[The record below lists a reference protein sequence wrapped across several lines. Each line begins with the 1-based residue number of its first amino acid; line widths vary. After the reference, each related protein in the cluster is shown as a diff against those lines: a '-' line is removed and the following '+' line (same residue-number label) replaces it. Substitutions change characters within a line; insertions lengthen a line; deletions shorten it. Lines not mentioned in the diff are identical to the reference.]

1 MPKRMGIVFLT
12 VSLLLSSLFFV
23 GYGLAESDGSLHLYR
38 EIPFET
44 PTQEAVL
51 EALLERADASFR
63 VSNEIIDGKLEI
75 FDFGYPWTLQ
85 TDFLGKKG
93 IDRMLLSSA
102 QTARVEPEDWPE
114 RLRSD
119 LLEFMDVEGQLTALY
134 GEPDERFFFMNDG
147 KEKYMFADGTWEIEP
162 MLSVYQEYR
171 VFRSFS
177 LWGNVVLQTW
187 VDSLNARY
195 ADKPL
200 SRVMLY
206 FYPERMPSAA
216 PILPYQLSQ
225 EH

>member
-12 VSLLLSSLFFV
+12 VSLLLSSLFF
-23 GYGLAESDGSLHLYR
+23 GYGLAENDGSLHLYR

-51 EALLERADASFR
+51 EALLEKADASFR

-102 QTARVEPEDWPE
+102 QTARVEPEDWPA

-162 MLSVYQEYR
+162 MLSVCQEYR

-206 FYPERMPSAA
+206 FYPGRMPSAA
-216 PILPYQLSQ
+216 PILPYQPSQ

>member
-12 VSLLLSSLFFV
+12 VGLLLNGLFGV
-23 GYGLAESDGSLHLYR
+23 GCALAESEGSLHLYR

-51 EALLERADASFR
+51 EVLLKKTDASFR
-63 VSNEIIDGKLEI
+63 VSNEIIDGRLEI

-102 QTARVEPEDWPE
+102 QTALVEPEDWPA

-171 VFRSFS
+171 VFHSFS

-216 PILPYQLSQ
+216 PILPYQPSQ

>member
-1 MPKRMGIVFLT
+1 MKKRMGIVFLT
-12 VSLLLSSLFFV
+12 VGLLLSSLFFV
-23 GYGLAESDGSLHLYR
+23 GYGLAENDGSLHLYR

-51 EALLERADASFR
+51 EALLEKTDASFR

-93 IDRMLLSSA
+93 IDRMLFSSA
-102 QTARVEPEDWPE
+102 QTARVEPEDWPS
-114 RLRSD
+114 RLRFD
-119 LLEFMDVEGQLTALY
+119 LLEFIDVEGQLTALY

-147 KEKYMFADGTWEIEP
+147 KEKYMFADETWEIEP

-171 VFRSFS
+171 VFHSFS

-206 FYPERMPSAA
+206 FYSERMPSAA
-216 PILPYQLSQ
+216 PILPYQPSQ

>member
-1 MPKRMGIVFLT
+1 MKKRMGIVLLT
-12 VSLLLSSLFFV
+12 VGLLLNGLFGV
-23 GYGLAESDGSLHLYR
+23 GCALAESDGPLHLYR

-51 EALLERADASFR
+51 EVLLKKTDASFR

-93 IDRMLLSSA
+93 IDRMLFSSA
-102 QTARVEPEDWPE
+102 QTARVEPEDWPA

-206 FYPERMPSAA
+206 FYSERMPSAA
-216 PILPYQLSQ
+216 PILPYQPSK

>member
-23 GYGLAESDGSLHLYR
+23 GYGLAENDGSLHLYR

-51 EALLERADASFR
+51 EALLEKADASFR
-63 VSNEIIDGKLEI
+63 VSNEIIDGRLEI

-162 MLSVYQEYR
+162 MLSVCQEYR

-216 PILPYQLSQ
+216 LILPYQPSQ

>member
-51 EALLERADASFR
+51 ETLLEKTDASFQI
-63 VSNEIIDGKLEI
+63 SNEMTDGKFRI

-93 IDRMLLSSA
+93 IDRLLLSSA
-102 QTARVEPEDWPE
+102 QTARVEPEDWPT

-119 LLEFMDVEGQLTALY
+119 LLEFIDVESQLTALY
-134 GEPDERFFFMNDG
+134 GEPDERFFFMNDW
-147 KEKYMFADGTWEIEP
+147 KEKYMFEDGTWEIEP

-195 ADKPL
+195 ANKPL

-206 FYPERMPSAA
+206 FYSERMPSAA
-216 PILPYQLSQ
+216 PVLSFHSSQ
-225 EH
+225 DN

>member
-23 GYGLAESDGSLHLYR
+23 GYGLAENDGSLHLYR

-51 EALLERADASFR
+51 EALLEKADASFR
-63 VSNEIIDGKLEI
+63 VSNEIIDGRLEI

-102 QTARVEPEDWPE
+102 QTARVEPEDWPA

-162 MLSVYQEYR
+162 MLSVDQEYR
-171 VFRSFS
+171 VVRSLS
-177 LWGNVVLQTW
+177 LGHSWLW
-187 VDSLNARY
+187 IRDSLRTLCENI
-195 ADKPL
+195 
-200 SRVMLY
+200 S
-206 FYPERMPSAA
+206 
-216 PILPYQLSQ
+216 
-225 EH
+225 

>member
-23 GYGLAESDGSLHLYR
+23 GYGLAENDGSLHLYR

-51 EALLERADASFR
+51 EALLEKADASFR
-63 VSNEIIDGKLEI
+63 VSNEIIDGRLEI

-102 QTARVEPEDWPE
+102 QTARVEPEDWPA

-162 MLSVYQEYR
+162 MLSVCQEYR

-216 PILPYQLSQ
+216 LILPYQPSQ

>member
-1 MPKRMGIVFLT
+1 MEK
-12 VSLLLSSLFFV
+12 
-23 GYGLAESDGSLHLYR
+23 
-38 EIPFET
+38 
-44 PTQEAVL
+44 
-51 EALLERADASFR
+51 ADASFR

-102 QTARVEPEDWPE
+102 QTARVEPEDWPA

-216 PILPYQLSQ
+216 PILPYQPSQ